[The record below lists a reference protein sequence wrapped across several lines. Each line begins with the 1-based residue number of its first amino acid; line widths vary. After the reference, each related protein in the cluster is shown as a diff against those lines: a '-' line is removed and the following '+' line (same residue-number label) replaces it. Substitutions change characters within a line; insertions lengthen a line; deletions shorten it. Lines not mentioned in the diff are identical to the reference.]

1 MKGILM
7 MSWERVQTEIRDKI
21 GVLAINYPPV
31 NALGFQT
38 IKELG
43 EATDFFLKSK
53 EVKVCIITGVGKHFV
68 VGADIKELQNFT
80 PETAGAFAT
89 LTTQVFSSIAYSKK
103 PIICAIN
110 GMALGGGLELALACD
125 IRMATEE
132 AKLGFPEINLGLMPG
147 AGGTQRLPRIV
158 GIGRAKEL
166 IFTGRTLTAVEAFN
180 LGIVEHVVHPTILM
194 KEALKLAGT
203 LANKSAVA
211 IRVSKRAIME
221 GVEMPLER
229 ALELEEKLFI
239 HLIGTEDKAEGVS
252 AFLEKRSPKFKDR

>member
-1 MKGILM
+1 
-7 MSWERVQTEIRDKI
+7 MSWERVQTEISERI
-21 GVLAINYPPV
+21 GVLTINYPPV
-31 NALGFQT
+31 NALGYQT

-43 EATDFFLKSK
+43 EAIDFFLRSK
-53 EVKVCIITGVGKHFV
+53 EVKVCILIGAGRHFV
-68 VGADIKELQNFT
+68 VGADIKELQSHT
-80 PETAGAFAT
+80 PETAAGFAR
-89 LTTQVFSSIAYSKK
+89 LTTQVFSSIAYSEK

-132 AKLGFPEINLGLMPG
+132 AKLGFPETNLGLMPG

-166 IFTGRTLTAVEAFN
+166 IFTGRVITAAEAFN
-180 LGIVEHVVHPTILM
+180 LGIVEYVVHSAMLM

-203 LANKSAVA
+203 LADKSAVA
-211 IRVSKRAIME
+211 MRVSKRAIME
-221 GVEMPLER
+221 GVEMPLAP
-229 ALELEEKLFI
+229 ALELEEKLFL

-252 AFLEKRSPKFKDR
+252 AFLEKRPPRFRDR